1 MEPVRQLCL
10 ERQSNH
16 RVQLSQI
23 ETEKMLVCFVEEE
36 LRKRKEAGIYKGA
49 FSAVCSHLGYQA
61 RSALPR
67 YDLMICWIEWL
78 IVMFGLR
85 FSFRGDEVVGPLQLL
100 LFPFGVVF
108 CFLSCCVAFV

>member
-1 MEPVRQLCL
+1 ILPFLWWHQLCM

-36 LRKRKEAGIYKGA
+36 LRKRTEAGSFKGK

-61 RSALPR
+61 RSALP
-67 YDLMICWIEWL
+67 
-78 IVMFGLR
+78 
-85 FSFRGDEVVGPLQLL
+85 
-100 LFPFGVVF
+100 
-108 CFLSCCVAFV
+108 

>member
-1 MEPVRQLCL
+1 ALLASLPAFIQEELCL

-36 LRKRKEAGIYKGA
+36 LRKRTKAGTYKGS

-61 RSALPR
+61 RSALP
-67 YDLMICWIEWL
+67 
-78 IVMFGLR
+78 
-85 FSFRGDEVVGPLQLL
+85 
-100 LFPFGVVF
+100 
-108 CFLSCCVAFV
+108 

>member
-1 MEPVRQLCL
+1 MSFLFYLFFLQLCL

-36 LRKRKEAGIYKGA
+36 LRKRKEAGTYKGS

-67 YDLMICWIEWL
+67 LA
-78 IVMFGLR
+78 
-85 FSFRGDEVVGPLQLL
+85 S
-100 LFPFGVVF
+100 
-108 CFLSCCVAFV
+108 LSYPASSCRV